1 VVQLPLQVN
10 KWYKD
15 IVSRLCS
22 GWFEYKQD
30 VFLEC
35 KAEYEPSFTQQNA
48 VDLISEGTII
58 KFHDN
63 SGGGGEH

>member
-1 VVQLPLQVN
+1 MVKRYCISAMFWLVRVQTGRTL
-10 KWYKD
+10 
-15 IVSRLCS
+15 
-22 GWFEYKQD
+22 G
-30 VFLEC
+30 C
-35 KAEYEPSFTQQNA
+35 KAEFEPSFTQQNA